1 MRRPAGMK
9 PSCAALSGRAR
20 LGWGLWAALA
30 GLLVFMAVPTGAQD
44 DGYVVIVHPGV
55 PVDHVTKGEL
65 GRLFQRRT
73 TQWSDGSTVIP
84 VEEAG
89 PVRAR
94 FYRETMRMS
103 VAEVGNYWVRQAM
116 TTAVQPPRLLG
127 SADLVI
133 AYVAA
138 NPGAV
143 AFVES
148 SAHLGTRV
156 KRVSVE

>member
-1 MRRPAGMK
+1 MRRLAAIHRPALK
-9 PSCAALSGRAR
+9 
-20 LGWGLWAALA
+20 WGLWAALA
-30 GLLVFMAVPTGAQD
+30 GALVMVSAPIGAQGD
-44 DGYVVIVHPGV
+44 EYVVIVHPDV
-55 PVDHVTKGEL
+55 PADRLTTGEL

-73 TQWSDGSTVIP
+73 TQWADGSLVIP

-89 PVRAR
+89 VVRSR

-103 VAEVGNYWVRQAM
+103 VTEVGNFWVRQAM
-116 TTAVQPPRLLG
+116 TSGVQPPRLLG

-138 NPGAV
+138 TPGAV

-156 KRVSVE
+156 KRIAVD

>member
-1 MRRPAGMK
+1 MRRPLAIRR
-9 PSCAALSGRAR
+9 PALR
-20 LGWGLWAALA
+20 WGLWAALA
-30 GLLVFMAVPTGAQD
+30 GAMVLASAPLPAQD
-44 DGYVVIVHPGV
+44 DGYVVIVHPDV
-55 PVDHVTKGEL
+55 PADRLTTAEL

-73 TQWSDGSTVIP
+73 THWADGSMVMP

-89 PVRAR
+89 VVRAR
-94 FYRETMRMS
+94 FYRDTMRMS
-103 VAEVGNYWVRQAM
+103 VAEVGNFWVRQAM
-116 TTAVQPPRLLG
+116 TSGVQPPRLLG

-138 NPGAV
+138 TPGAV

-156 KRVSVE
+156 KRVAVE